1 MILTYIT
8 MTEFTEGLKK
18 TKTLVVPFGAVEA
31 HGSHM
36 PIGTDTIIMES
47 VVLKAEKSVSFFA
60 APPIHYGVCTST
72 GQHPGTINVT
82 PNTLRSICFDIV
94 RDGYSKGLRNF
105 VLISGHGGGQ
115 HVGAMKEAGEI
126 LTQELEGVNI
136 SCLAIYEILPKEAF
150 SIAETENDS
159 HAGEIETSLILYL
172 NDKLVK
178 GSSPQEYPDM
188 PKPIIAKD
196 KVKYWPGA
204 VWGNPEAATK
214 EKGEKFFDIMVR
226 SLVAFVVK
234 MENFKQ

>member
-1 MILTYIT
+1 MR
-8 MTEFTEGLKK
+8 
-18 TKTLVVPFGAVEA
+18 
-31 HGSHM
+31 
-36 PIGTDTIIMES
+36 
-47 VVLKAEKSVSFFA
+47 
-60 APPIHYGVCTST
+60 C
-72 GQHPGTINVT
+72 
-82 PNTLRSICFDIV
+82 
-94 RDGYSKGLRNF
+94 
-105 VLISGHGGGQ
+105 
-115 HVGAMKEAGEI
+115 
-126 LTQELEGVNI
+126 
-136 SCLAIYEILPKEAF
+136 F